1 MHLFIVS
8 LALGPPSIVSINQKK
23 MNNVLRTWDF
33 EQLYDGKKTTNNLV
47 TMIDWPIVKTPWKHS
62 VCYATERNKR
72 VTSMLQMY
80 KVFWTGDLVHLR
92 ASAGIVEH
100 DELFLLREIMTKY
113 PQIIRDSGF
122 STDDRLQLLYRYIAD
137 EL

>member
-1 MHLFIVS
+1 
-8 LALGPPSIVSINQKK
+8 
-23 MNNVLRTWDF
+23 
-33 EQLYDGKKTTNNLV
+33 
-47 TMIDWPIVKTPWKHS
+47 MIDWPIIKTSWKHS

-72 VTSMLQMY
+72 VTSILQVY
-80 KVFWTGDLVHLR
+80 KTFWTGDLLHLR
-92 ASAGIVEH
+92 ASAGIVEY